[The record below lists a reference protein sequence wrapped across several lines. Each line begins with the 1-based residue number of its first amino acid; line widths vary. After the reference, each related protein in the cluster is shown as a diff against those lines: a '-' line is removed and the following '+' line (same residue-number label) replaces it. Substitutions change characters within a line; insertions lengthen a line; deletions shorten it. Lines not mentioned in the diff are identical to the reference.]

1 MSNVEIETKQSPACT
16 RLPSEQQTQKVTIS
30 GTQSVVN
37 NKTQTQKV
45 TKSGTQSL
53 ANDKTQTQKVTI
65 SGTQSVANTKS
76 WKFPTLSLQWDVVG
90 WRKFTINFLRDC
102 QLSMFSLYHL

>member
-30 GTQSVVN
+30 GTQSVAN
-37 NKTQTQKV
+37 N
-45 TKSGTQSL
+45 
-53 ANDKTQTQKVTI
+53 KTQTQKVTI

-76 WKFPTLSLQWDVVG
+76 W
-90 WRKFTINFLRDC
+90 
-102 QLSMFSLYHL
+102 